1 MKKEQKYSMKN
12 IVLIDADILLDVL
25 MERRPF
31 CRDSSVVW
39 KMCEAGMI
47 KGYIST
53 LSFANIVYI
62 MRKQLDSKS
71 IERVLHMLS
80 SIFAFEPLTEYDLKN
95 AAALHWEDYEDA
107 LQYVIAARVN
117 ADYIIT
123 RNVKDYQ
130 NSSIEP
136 LTPERFI

>member
-1 MKKEQKYSMKN
+1 
-12 IVLIDADILLDVL
+12 
-25 MERRPF
+25 
-31 CRDSSVVW
+31 
-39 KMCEAGMI
+39 MI